1 MQCLPA
7 FVAAPIFN
15 SKREGSVGLADE
27 IWGWAVTKGQHVDV
41 NYRSEGQLCGY
52 LTGYSDFDFY
62 LGEYRRGGGRGS
74 WSAHAIICSGRVKE
88 APPFPYP

>member
-52 LTGYSDFDFY
+52 LTGYSDPTAFSRAY
-62 LGEYRRGGGRGS
+62 KRWTGTRPGS
-74 WSAHAIICSGRVKE
+74 ADR
-88 APPFPYP
+88 